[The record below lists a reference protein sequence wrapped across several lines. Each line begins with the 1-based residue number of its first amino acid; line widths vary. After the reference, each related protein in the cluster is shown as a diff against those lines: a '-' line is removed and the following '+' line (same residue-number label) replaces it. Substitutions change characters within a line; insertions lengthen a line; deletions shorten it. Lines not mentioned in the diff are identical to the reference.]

1 MENISLLASVPLF
14 TTLDTSQIADIAANT
29 RREQYERADVI
40 TREGDSDARLFI
52 IADGSVNVYKSWGQ
66 KNQRRLRGLDVG
78 NWFGEI
84 ALLLD
89 QRRTATVVAATD
101 VEVLSLSRLDLEEV
115 IRQHPGLCFELMRTL
130 AARMQTVEDHLLT
143 TLGGFIP
150 ICAECKSIRDEDGR
164 WARIEDYF
172 SARTDIS
179 FSHTLCPQC
188 NRKLNPELFF
198 D

>member
-1 MENISLLASVPLF
+1 MEDISLLATVPLF
-14 TTLDTSQIADIAANT
+14 TTLNTSQMANIAANV
-29 RREQYERADVI
+29 RREKYERADVI

-66 KNQRRLRGLDVG
+66 KSQRRLRGLDAG
-78 NWFGEI
+78 SWFGEI
-84 ALLLD
+84 ALLVD

-101 VEVLSLSRLDLEEV
+101 VKVLSLCQLDLKEV
-115 IRQHPGLCFELMRTL
+115 IRQHPGLSFELMRTL
-130 AARMQTVEDHLLT
+130 AARMQTVEDDLLT

-150 ICAECKSIRDEDGR
+150 ICAECKRIRDDDGQ

-188 NRKLNPELFF
+188 SRKLNPELYS